1 MADRQVSQKQH
12 KKVVPSSFRLLF
24 SPEMSG
30 EEKCG
35 RLFPDY
41 AFQPPQPWEKT
52 FPCSAPIGAA
62 QPQEQVQGT
71 LQFLLWVSPVLLLNG
86 VRWYGQMSPPHA
98 PAVSLSLQGL
108 HIPGWVQM
116 PKGCSHCTD
125 LSLGLSSCLGS
136 EATGWVPTAQPR
148 GCGVGTKVSRNF
160 PSFWRATG
168 TMHPWVGG
176 GWMTYEMYLY
186 ILHCIKAIWRSGICQ
201 WSIE

>member
-1 MADRQVSQKQH
+1 
-12 KKVVPSSFRLLF
+12 
-24 SPEMSG
+24 MSG

-71 LQFLLWVSPVLLLNG
+71 LQLLLGVSPVLLLIG
-86 VRWYGQMSPPHA
+86 VRWCWQMNPPHA

-125 LSLGLSSCLGS
+125 LNLGLSSCLGS

-168 TMHPWVGG
+168 TMHPWVEG